1 MRSFVAEEDSVGVS
15 PFWGSL
21 EEDMNWAGI
30 APEKI
35 EPSASFMDVELRQGY
50 DNQGRVFIKSL

>member
-1 MRSFVAEEDSVGVS
+1 MRSLVADEDSVGVS
-15 PFWGSL
+15 PFWLSFLL

-35 EPSASFMDVELRQGY
+35 EPSASFMDV
-50 DNQGRVFIKSL
+50 KSRGVIGEAW